1 MCRRYHVEMKSPP
14 GIDVFLQQ
22 VDDYTKHKGK
32 AVHLLFN
39 DIESDIQE
47 KFTFLT
53 NQSRL
58 IESMVESYKNLI
70 AQINILKRSALLFN
84 LNFDF

>member
-39 DIESDIQE
+39 DIESDI
-47 KFTFLT
+47 
-53 NQSRL
+53 
-58 IESMVESYKNLI
+58 
-70 AQINILKRSALLFN
+70 
-84 LNFDF
+84 